1 MAELNLPRS
10 CRMESPDGR
19 LTKRVGGSINISTL
33 LARGWRIM
41 NQDGTPA
48 KGMAI
53 AEKGG
58 EASVELH
65 NIRKPY
71 EDAMPPAVL
80 IGVSDTGATMGD
92 MREEVSQALDK
103 LNEKP
108 KTKRPRIKK
117 EKP

>member
-19 LTKRVGGSINISTL
+19 FTKRVGGYVNISTL

-58 EASVELH
+58 EASVE
-65 NIRKPY
+65 I
-71 EDAMPPAVL
+71 
-80 IGVSDTGATMGD
+80 
-92 MREEVSQALDK
+92 
-103 LNEKP
+103 

>member
-1 MAELNLPRS
+1 MAELTLPRS

-19 LTKRVGGSINISTL
+19 FTKRVGGYVNISTL

-41 NQDGTPA
+41 NQDGAPA

-58 EASVELH
+58 EASV
-65 NIRKPY
+65 
-71 EDAMPPAVL
+71 
-80 IGVSDTGATMGD
+80 D
-92 MREEVSQALDK
+92 M
-103 LNEKP
+103 

>member
-1 MAELNLPRS
+1 MAELNIPRS

-19 LTKRVGGSINISTL
+19 FTKRVGGYVNISTL

-58 EASVELH
+58 EASVE
-65 NIRKPY
+65 I
-71 EDAMPPAVL
+71 
-80 IGVSDTGATMGD
+80 
-92 MREEVSQALDK
+92 
-103 LNEKP
+103 
-108 KTKRPRIKK
+108 KTRRPRIKK
-117 EKP
+117 EKL

>member
-1 MAELNLPRS
+1 MPSEQVVTLPRS
-10 CRMESPDGR
+10 CRMESPCKR
-19 LTKRVGGSINISTL
+19 FTKRVGGSINISTL

-58 EASVELH
+58 EASVE
-65 NIRKPY
+65 I
-71 EDAMPPAVL
+71 
-80 IGVSDTGATMGD
+80 
-92 MREEVSQALDK
+92 
-103 LNEKP
+103 

-117 EKP
+117 Q